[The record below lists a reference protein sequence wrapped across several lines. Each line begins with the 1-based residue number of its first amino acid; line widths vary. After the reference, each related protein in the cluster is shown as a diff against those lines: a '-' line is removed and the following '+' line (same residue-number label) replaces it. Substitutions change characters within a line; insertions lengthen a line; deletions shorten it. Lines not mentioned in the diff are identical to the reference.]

1 MRTKLSLVGAL
12 MGLLLLVGGAG
23 YSLLGSGFHSS
34 RMDLATHVVHS
45 GPLQL
50 SIVERGTLESANNN
64 DIVCHVKA
72 GAKGTTIASQIK
84 WVIEEGAQVKQG
96 DVLVTLDD
104 SGLQEQLKA
113 QKITVDSAE
122 AASIQADE
130 NLKIVQSQNESD
142 IQTFKVAIELAEL
155 DLHKYREGEYLQ
167 TRKDILGR
175 MKKADSTLQMQQDRT
190 AWAKRMVTKNYMTRS
205 QAQAEQSLL
214 VADEI
219 DLQRVQEELRVLEDY
234 TKKRT
239 DTDLRTKLAEAKRAL
254 RRMEKQAKAKEVQAA
269 TDQKA
274 KGSIYL
280 QELAHYQEIEEVIR
294 KCTIVAPQDGLV
306 VYYIPDQARFGGGS
320 QLSIIAQ
327 GEPVR
332 EGQKLMRIPDLHHM
346 VVNTRVHEALVS
358 RVHGERFEPTG
369 FGERLRAALGTCPD
383 LFTRLIAEQAFSEM
397 REKFHDSEQRLVS
410 NGLPAALRV
419 DAIPDRILR
428 GHVRTVAT
436 VSSQQDFLSA
446 DVKVYQTMV
455 AIDDQVEGLKP
466 GMSAEVTI
474 MIDDQLEHVL
484 GVPLQAI
491 VGSVELGMERKCF
504 VLDSAGQPE
513 ERTIVVGL
521 SNEQMAEIKSG
532 LQEGDEVILNPKAL
546 LDDKAKAALSS
557 DPKNGGHGAVMPT
570 NGAPPEK
577 PANGPTS
584 AAAKTSD
591 SLK

>member
-1 MRTKLSLVGAL
+1 VAGAL
-12 MGLLLLVGGAG
+12 LALPLLVGGTG

-34 RMDLATHVVHS
+34 RMDLATHTVHA

-50 SIVERGTLESANNN
+50 TIVERGTLESANNN

-72 GAKGTTIASQIK
+72 GAKGTTIATQIK

-96 DVLVTLDD
+96 DILATLDD

-113 QKITVDSAE
+113 EKITLDNAE
-122 AASIQADE
+122 AAAIQSDE

-142 IQTFKVAIELAEL
+142 IQTCKVAIELAEL
-155 DLHKYREGEYLQ
+155 DLQKYLEGEYLQ
-167 TRKDILGR
+167 TRNEIIGR

-205 QAQAEQSLL
+205 QSQAEQSLL
-214 VADEI
+214 AADEI
-219 DLQRVQEELRVLEDY
+219 DLQKVQEELRVLEDY

-239 DTDLRTKLAEAKRAL
+239 ITDLRTKLAEARRAL
-254 RRMEKQAKAKEVQAA
+254 RRKEKQAKATEVQAA

-274 KGSIYL
+274 KRSIYL
-280 QELAHYQEIEEVIR
+280 QELAHYEEIEDVIR

-306 VYYIPDQARFGGGS
+306 VYYIPDQARMGGGS

-332 EGQKLMRIPDLHHM
+332 EGQKLMRIPDLRHM
-346 VVNTRVHEALVS
+346 LVNTRVHEALVS

-383 LFTRLIAEQAFSEM
+383 LFTRLVAEQAFGEM
-397 REKFHDSEQRLVS
+397 REKFHDSEQRVVS
-410 NGLPAALRV
+410 NGLPATIRV
-419 DAIPDRILR
+419 DAIQDRVLR

-436 VSSQQDFLSA
+436 VSSQQDWLSA

-455 AIDDQVEGLKP
+455 AIDDEVEGLKP

-474 MIDDQLEHVL
+474 VIDDQLEHVL
-484 GVPLQAI
+484 SVPLQAI
-491 VGSVELGMERKCF
+491 VGSVELGKERKCF
-504 VLDSAGQPE
+504 VLNSAGQPE

-521 SNEQMAEIKSG
+521 NNEQMAEIKSG
-532 LQEGDEVILNPKAL
+532 VQEGDEVVLNPKAL
-546 LDDKAKAALSS
+546 LDDKDKAAASAS
-557 DPKNGGHGAVMPT
+557 EQKSAGHAAAGASK
-570 NGAPPEK
+570 GAP
-577 PANGPTS
+577 
-584 AAAKTSD
+584 
-591 SLK
+591 

>member
-1 MRTKLSLVGAL
+1 

-72 GAKGTTIASQIK
+72 GAKGTTIATQIK

-96 DVLVTLDD
+96 DVLATLDD

-113 QKITVDSAE
+113 EKIALDNAE
-122 AASIQADE
+122 SASIQADE

-142 IQTFKVAIELAEL
+142 IQTFKVAIELAKL
-155 DLHKYREGEYLQ
+155 DLDKYLEGDYPQ
-167 TRKDILGR
+167 TRKEILGR
-175 MKKADSTLQMQQDRT
+175 MKTTDSDLQMQQDRT
-190 AWAKRMVTKNYMTRS
+190 AWAKRMVTKNYMTNS
-205 QAQAEQSLL
+205 QAQAEQSRL
-214 VADEI
+214 VAGEI
-219 DLQRVQEELRVLEDY
+219 ALQKVQEELRVLDYY

-239 DTDLRTKLAEAKRAL
+239 ITDLRTKLAEAQRAL
-254 RRMEKQAKAKEVQAA
+254 RRKEKQAKATEVQAA

-274 KGSIYL
+274 KASIYQ

-419 DAIPDRILR
+419 DAIPDRTLR

-455 AIDDQVEGLKP
+455 AIDDQVDGLKP

-484 GVPLQAI
+484 SVPLQAI
-491 VGSVELGMERKCF
+491 VGSAELGMERKCF
-504 VLDSAGQPE
+504 VLDSTGQPE

-532 LQEGDEVILNPKAL
+532 LQEGDEVVLNPRAL
-546 LDDKAKAALSS
+546 LDEKSKAALSGDS
-557 DPKNGGHGAVMPT
+557 KNGAHGAVMPP
-570 NGAPPEK
+570 NGTPPVM
-577 PANGPTS
+577 PANAPTS